1 MSTNAK
7 LKRLINDSVILSQD
21 KTLQDLEEELRNE
34 LSAKKAVLRQVFFGT
49 GKAIIEALDTSELK
63 TAYIIYSVNTPS
75 TSINYL
81 PEGIKLKNEVGEEYI
96 NVSERIIVD
105 YVSIGEKN
113 LILGYSNNGV
123 TTGNNGNLTITS
135 GENTISINKSLIN
148 VKSPNLIINGLPY
161 DKPGFIDDVAGDV
174 DDLLEYLTE
183 KL

>member
-1 MSTNAK
+1 MTNAK
-7 LKRLINDSVILSQD
+7 LKRLLNDSVLLSQEKSLD
-21 KTLQDLEEELRNE
+21 DLGEELRNE
-34 LSAKKAVLRQVFFGT
+34 LSAKKAVLKQVFYGT
-49 GKAIIEALDTSELK
+49 GKAIIEDQSTSELK

-75 TSINYL
+75 TSITYC
-81 PEGIKLKNEVGEEYI
+81 PEGMKGKNDAGEEYI

-105 YVSIGEKN
+105 YVSIGDSN

-123 TTGNNGNLTITS
+123 SAGTNGNLTITS

-161 DKPGFIDDVAGDV
+161 DNPAFIDNVAGDL
-174 DDLLEYLTE
+174 DDLLDYLVD